1 MGNGLSKYKKSIGD
15 TMEKNVIAVFG
26 GSFNPPANSHISLAK
41 QVLESNSN
49 IEKVIFV
56 PVNVKYNKE
65 GLASNE
71 DRFFMLQKIC
81 ETNKGL
87 EVSDIEI
94 RSKRQLYTIE
104 TLKQIQEQYRENA
117 IYFVLG
123 TDNLKE
129 LKTWHEADELLRKF
143 KILVLERRNDDI
155 EKIIQNDDFLRKY
168 KTSFIK
174 LENIKKVDL
183 SSTEIRGKVKRGESV
198 TDLVPFEIMDKVI
211 KLYK

>member
-1 MGNGLSKYKKSIGD
+1 MGNDLYKYKKSIGD
-15 TMEKNVIAVFG
+15 TMGKNVIAVFG

-41 QVLESNSN
+41 QVLENNSN

-81 ETNKGL
+81 ENNEGI

-94 RSKRQLYTIE
+94 TSQRQLYTIE
-104 TLKQIQEQYRENA
+104 TLRLIQEKYKEYE

-129 LKTWHEADELLRKF
+129 LETWHEADELLKKF
-143 KILVLERRNDDI
+143 KMLVLERGDDDI
-155 EKIIQNDDFLRKY
+155 EQIIEEDDFLRKY

-174 LENIKKVDL
+174 LQNIEKINL
-183 SSTEIRGKVKRGESV
+183 SSTEIRDKVKRGESV

>member
-1 MGNGLSKYKKSIGD
+1 
-15 TMEKNVIAVFG
+15 MEKRIIAVFG

-41 QVLESNSN
+41 QILENDNN

-81 ETNKGL
+81 ENNKGL

-94 RSKRQLYTIE
+94 TSQRQLYTIE
-104 TLKQIQEQYRENA
+104 TLRLIQEQYKEYD

-129 LKTWHEADELLRKF
+129 LETWHDADELLKNF
-143 KILVLERRNDDI
+143 KMLVLERGEDSVERIIKND
-155 EKIIQNDDFLRKY
+155 NFLRKY
-168 KTSFIK
+168 KASFSK
-174 LENIKKVDL
+174 LQNIEKINL
-183 SSTEIRGKVKRGESV
+183 SSTAIREKVKRGEDI
-198 TDLVPFEIMDKVI
+198 TNLVPTEIIKKVL

>member
-1 MGNGLSKYKKSIGD
+1 MGKK
-15 TMEKNVIAVFG
+15 VIAVFG

-41 QVLESNSN
+41 QILENNRN

-65 GLASNE
+65 GLALNE

-81 ETNKGL
+81 ENNEGL

-94 RSKRQLYTIE
+94 TSQRQLYTIE
-104 TLKQIQEQYRENA
+104 TLKLIQEQYKDNE

-129 LKTWHEADELLRKF
+129 LETWHEADELLKNF
-143 KILVLERRNDDI
+143 KMLVLERGNDDI
-155 EKIIQNDDFLRKY
+155 EQIIEEDDFLKKY

-174 LENIKKVDL
+174 LQNIKKINL
-183 SSTEIRGKVKRGESV
+183 SSTEIRYKVKKGESIAN
-198 TDLVPFEIMDKVI
+198 LIPLEIINEVL

>member
-1 MGNGLSKYKKSIGD
+1 
-15 TMEKNVIAVFG
+15 MEKKVIAVFG

-41 QVLESNSN
+41 QILENNSN

-81 ETNKGL
+81 ENNEGL

-94 RSKRQLYTIE
+94 TSQRQLYTIE
-104 TLKQIQEQYRENA
+104 TLRLIQEQYKENE

-129 LKTWHEADELLRKF
+129 LETWHEADELLKNF
-143 KILVLERRNDDI
+143 KMLVLERGNDDI
-155 EKIIQNDDFLRKY
+155 ELIIEDDDFLRKY

-174 LENIKKVDL
+174 LQNIKKINL
-183 SSTEIRGKVKRGESV
+183 SSTEIRDKVKKGESIKK
-198 TDLVPFEIMDKVI
+198 LVPIEILNEVL

>member
-1 MGNGLSKYKKSIGD
+1 M
-15 TMEKNVIAVFG
+15 
-26 GSFNPPANSHISLAK
+26 
-41 QVLESNSN
+41 
-49 IEKVIFV
+49 

-81 ETNKGL
+81 ENNEGI

-94 RSKRQLYTIE
+94 TSQRQLYTIE
-104 TLKQIQEQYRENA
+104 TLRLIQEKYKEYE

-129 LKTWHEADELLRKF
+129 LETWHEADELLKKF
-143 KILVLERRNDDI
+143 KMLVLERGDDDI
-155 EKIIQNDDFLRKY
+155 EQIIEEDDFLRKY

-174 LENIKKVDL
+174 LQNIEKINL
-183 SSTEIRGKVKRGESV
+183 SSTEIRDKVKRGESV

>member
-1 MGNGLSKYKKSIGD
+1 
-15 TMEKNVIAVFG
+15 MEKRIIAVFG
-26 GSFNPPANSHISLAK
+26 GSFNPPANSHINLAK
-41 QVLESNSN
+41 QILENYNN

-81 ETNKGL
+81 ENNKGL
-87 EVSDIEI
+87 EVSDIELT
-94 RSKRQLYTIE
+94 SQRQLYTIE
-104 TLKQIQEQYRENA
+104 TLKLIQEKYKEYE

-129 LKTWHEADELLRKF
+129 LETWHNADELLKSF
-143 KILVLERRNDDI
+143 KMLVLERGNDSMEEII
-155 EKIIQNDDFLRKY
+155 ETNNFLRRY

-174 LENIKKVDL
+174 FQNIEKINL
-183 SSTEIRGKVKRGESV
+183 SSTEIRDKVKKGESV
-198 TDLVPFEIMDKVI
+198 TKLVPNEITNKVL

>member
-1 MGNGLSKYKKSIGD
+1 MGKK
-15 TMEKNVIAVFG
+15 VIAVFG

-41 QVLESNSN
+41 QILENNRN

-65 GLASNE
+65 GLASNK
-71 DRFFMLQKIC
+71 DRVFMLQKIC
-81 ETNKGL
+81 ENNEGL

-94 RSKRQLYTIE
+94 KSQRQLYTIE
-104 TLKQIQEQYRENA
+104 TLKLIQEQYKDNE

-129 LKTWHEADELLRKF
+129 LKTWHEADELLKNF
-143 KILVLERRNDDI
+143 KMLVLERGNDDI
-155 EKIIQNDDFLRKY
+155 EQIIEEDDFLKKY

-174 LENIKKVDL
+174 LQNIKKINL
-183 SSTEIRGKVKRGESV
+183 SSTEIRYKVKKGESIAN
-198 TDLVPFEIMDKVI
+198 LIPLEIINEVL

>member
-1 MGNGLSKYKKSIGD
+1 
-15 TMEKNVIAVFG
+15 MEKKVIAVFG

-41 QVLESNSN
+41 QILENNSN

-71 DRFFMLQKIC
+71 DRFFMLKKIC
-81 ETNKGL
+81 ENNEGL

-94 RSKRQLYTIE
+94 TSQRQLYTIE
-104 TLKQIQEQYRENA
+104 TLRLIQEQYKENE

-129 LKTWHEADELLRKF
+129 LETWHEADELLKNF
-143 KILVLERRNDDI
+143 KMLVLERGNDDI
-155 EKIIQNDDFLRKY
+155 ELIIEDDDFLRKY

-174 LENIKKVDL
+174 LENIKKINL
-183 SSTEIRGKVKRGESV
+183 SSTEIRDKVKRGESIAR
-198 TDLVPFEIMDKVI
+198 LVPIEILNEVL

>member
-1 MGNGLSKYKKSIGD
+1 
-15 TMEKNVIAVFG
+15 MEKRIIAVFG
-26 GSFNPPANSHISLAK
+26 GSFNPPANSHINLAK
-41 QVLESNSN
+41 QILENYNN

-81 ETNKGL
+81 ENNESL
-87 EVSDIEI
+87 EVSDIELT
-94 RSKRQLYTIE
+94 SQRQLYTIE
-104 TLKQIQEQYRENA
+104 TLKLIQEKYKEYE

-129 LKTWHEADELLRKF
+129 LETWHNADELLKNF
-143 KILVLERRNDDI
+143 KMLVLERGNDSMEEII
-155 EKIIQNDDFLRKY
+155 ETNNFLRRY

-174 LENIKKVDL
+174 FQNIEKINL
-183 SSTEIRGKVKRGESV
+183 SSTEIRDKVKKGESV
-198 TDLVPFEIMDKVI
+198 TKLVPNEITNKVL

>member
-1 MGNGLSKYKKSIGD
+1 
-15 TMEKNVIAVFG
+15 MEKRIIAVFG

-41 QVLESNSN
+41 QILENDNN

-81 ETNKGL
+81 ENNKGL

-94 RSKRQLYTIE
+94 TSQRQLYTIE
-104 TLKQIQEQYRENA
+104 TLRLIQEQYKEYD

-129 LKTWHEADELLRKF
+129 LETWHDADELLKNF
-143 KILVLERRNDDI
+143 KMLVLERGEDSVERIIKND
-155 EKIIQNDDFLRKY
+155 NFLRKY
-168 KTSFIK
+168 KASFSK
-174 LENIKKVDL
+174 LQNIEKINL
-183 SSTEIRGKVKRGESV
+183 SSTEIRDKVKKGESV
-198 TDLVPFEIMDKVI
+198 TKLVPNEITNKVL

>member
-1 MGNGLSKYKKSIGD
+1 MG
-15 TMEKNVIAVFG
+15 KNVIAVFG

-41 QVLESNSN
+41 QVLENNSN

-81 ETNKGL
+81 ENNEGI

-94 RSKRQLYTIE
+94 TSQRQLYTIE
-104 TLKQIQEQYRENA
+104 TLRLIQEKYKEYE

-129 LKTWHEADELLRKF
+129 LETWHEADELLKKF
-143 KILVLERRNDDI
+143 KMLVLERGDDDI
-155 EKIIQNDDFLRKY
+155 EQIIEEDDFLRKY

-174 LENIKKVDL
+174 LQNIEKINL
-183 SSTEIRGKVKRGESV
+183 SSTEIRDKVKRGESV

>member
-1 MGNGLSKYKKSIGD
+1 MG
-15 TMEKNVIAVFG
+15 KNVIAVFG

-41 QVLESNSN
+41 QVLENNSN

-81 ETNKGL
+81 ANNEGI

-94 RSKRQLYTIE
+94 TSQRQLYTIE
-104 TLKQIQEQYRENA
+104 TLRLIQEKYKEYE

-129 LKTWHEADELLRKF
+129 LETWHEADELLKKF
-143 KILVLERRNDDI
+143 KMLVLERGDDDI
-155 EKIIQNDDFLRKY
+155 EQIIEEDDFLRKY

-174 LENIKKVDL
+174 LQNIEKINL
-183 SSTEIRGKVKRGESV
+183 SSTEIRDKVKRGESV

>member
-1 MGNGLSKYKKSIGD
+1 MKKKI
-15 TMEKNVIAVFG
+15 IAVFG

-41 QVLESNSN
+41 QILKNDSN

-71 DRFFMLQKIC
+71 DRFIMLQKIC
-81 ETNKGL
+81 ENNEGL
-87 EVSDIEI
+87 EVSNIEI
-94 RSKRQLYTIE
+94 TSQRQLYTIE
-104 TLKQIQEQYRENA
+104 TLKLIQEQYKENE

-129 LKTWHEADELLRKF
+129 LETWHEADELLKNF
-143 KILVLERRNDDI
+143 KMLVLERGNDDI
-155 EKIIQNDDFLRKY
+155 ELIIEDDDFLRKY

-174 LENIKKVDL
+174 LQNIKKINL
-183 SSTEIRGKVKRGESV
+183 SSTEIRDKVKKGESI
-198 TDLVPFEIMDKVI
+198 TKLVPNEILNEVL

>member
-1 MGNGLSKYKKSIGD
+1 MKKKI
-15 TMEKNVIAVFG
+15 IAVFG

-41 QVLESNSN
+41 QILENNSN

-81 ETNKGL
+81 ENNEGL

-94 RSKRQLYTIE
+94 TSQRQLYTIE
-104 TLKQIQEQYRENA
+104 TLRLIQEKYKEYE

-129 LKTWHEADELLRKF
+129 LETWHEADELLKNF
-143 KILVLERRNDDI
+143 KMLVLERGNDDI
-155 EKIIQNDDFLRKY
+155 ELIIEDDDFLRKY

-174 LENIKKVDL
+174 LQNIKKINL
-183 SSTEIRGKVKRGESV
+183 SSTEIRDKVKRGESIKK
-198 TDLVPFEIMDKVI
+198 LVPIEILNEVL

>member
-1 MGNGLSKYKKSIGD
+1 
-15 TMEKNVIAVFG
+15 MEKEVIAVFG

-41 QVLESNSN
+41 QILENISN

-81 ETNKGL
+81 ENNEGL

-94 RSKRQLYTIE
+94 TSQRQLYTIE
-104 TLKQIQEQYRENA
+104 TLRLIQEKYKEYE

-129 LKTWHEADELLRKF
+129 LETWHEADELLKKF
-143 KILVLERRNDDI
+143 KMLVLERGDDDI
-155 EKIIQNDDFLRKY
+155 EQIIEDDDFLRKY

-174 LENIKKVDL
+174 LQNIEKINL
-183 SSTEIRGKVKRGESV
+183 SSTEIRDKVKRGEII
-198 TDLVPFEIMDKVI
+198 TKLVPNEILTEVL

>member
-1 MGNGLSKYKKSIGD
+1 MG
-15 TMEKNVIAVFG
+15 KNVIAVFG

-41 QVLESNSN
+41 QVLENNSN

-81 ETNKGL
+81 ANNEGI

-94 RSKRQLYTIE
+94 TSQRQLYTIE
-104 TLKQIQEQYRENA
+104 TLRLIQEKYKEYE

-129 LKTWHEADELLRKF
+129 LETWHEADELLKKF
-143 KILVLERRNDDI
+143 KMLVLERGDDDI
-155 EKIIQNDDFLRKY
+155 EQIIEEDDFLRKY

-174 LENIKKVDL
+174 LKNIEKINL
-183 SSTEIRGKVKRGESV
+183 SSTEIRDKVKRGESV

>member
-1 MGNGLSKYKKSIGD
+1 MG
-15 TMEKNVIAVFG
+15 KNVIAVFG

-41 QVLESNSN
+41 QVLENNSN

-81 ETNKGL
+81 ENNEGR

-94 RSKRQLYTIE
+94 TSQRQLYTIE
-104 TLKQIQEQYRENA
+104 TLRLIQEKYKEYE

-129 LKTWHEADELLRKF
+129 LETWHEADELLKKF
-143 KILVLERRNDDI
+143 KMLVLERGDDDI
-155 EKIIQNDDFLRKY
+155 EQIIEEDDFLRKY

-174 LENIKKVDL
+174 LQNIEKINL
-183 SSTEIRGKVKRGESV
+183 SSTEIRDKVKRGESV

>member
-1 MGNGLSKYKKSIGD
+1 MG
-15 TMEKNVIAVFG
+15 KNVIAVFG

-41 QVLESNSN
+41 QVLENNSN

-81 ETNKGL
+81 ENNEGI

-94 RSKRQLYTIE
+94 TSQRQLYTIE
-104 TLKQIQEQYRENA
+104 TLRLIQEKYKEYE

-129 LKTWHEADELLRKF
+129 LETWHEADELLKKF
-143 KILVLERRNDDI
+143 KMLVLERGDDDI
-155 EKIIQNDDFLRKY
+155 EQIIEEDDFLRK
-168 KTSFIK
+168 
-174 LENIKKVDL
+174 
-183 SSTEIRGKVKRGESV
+183 
-198 TDLVPFEIMDKVI
+198 
-211 KLYK
+211 

>member
-1 MGNGLSKYKKSIGD
+1 
-15 TMEKNVIAVFG
+15 MEKRIIAVFG

-41 QVLESNSN
+41 QILENDNN

-81 ETNKGL
+81 ENNKGL

-94 RSKRQLYTIE
+94 TSQRQLYTIE
-104 TLKQIQEQYRENA
+104 TLRLIQEQYKEYD

-129 LKTWHEADELLRKF
+129 LETWHDADELLKNF
-143 KILVLERRNDDI
+143 KMLVLERGEDSVERIIKND
-155 EKIIQNDDFLRKY
+155 NF
-168 KTSFIK
+168 
-174 LENIKKVDL
+174 
-183 SSTEIRGKVKRGESV
+183 
-198 TDLVPFEIMDKVI
+198 
-211 KLYK
+211 

>member
-1 MGNGLSKYKKSIGD
+1 
-15 TMEKNVIAVFG
+15 MEKKVIAVFG

-41 QVLESNSN
+41 QILENNSN

-81 ETNKGL
+81 ENNEGL

-94 RSKRQLYTIE
+94 TSQRQLYTIE
-104 TLKQIQEQYRENA
+104 TLRLIQEKYKEYE

-129 LKTWHEADELLRKF
+129 LETWHEADELLKNF
-143 KILVLERRNDDI
+143 KMLVLERGNDDI
-155 EKIIQNDDFLRKY
+155 ELIIEDDDFLRKY

-174 LENIKKVDL
+174 LQNIKKINL
-183 SSTEIRGKVKRGESV
+183 SSTEIRDKVKRGESIKK
-198 TDLVPFEIMDKVI
+198 LVPIEILNEVL

>member
-1 MGNGLSKYKKSIGD
+1 MKKKI
-15 TMEKNVIAVFG
+15 IAVFG

-41 QVLESNSN
+41 QILKNDSN

-81 ETNKGL
+81 ENNEGL

-94 RSKRQLYTIE
+94 TSQRQLYTIE
-104 TLKQIQEQYRENA
+104 TLRLIQEQYKENE

-129 LKTWHEADELLRKF
+129 LETWHEADELLKNF
-143 KILVLERRNDDI
+143 KMLVLERGNDDI
-155 EKIIQNDDFLRKY
+155 ELIIEDDDFLRKY

-174 LENIKKVDL
+174 LQNIKKINL
-183 SSTEIRGKVKRGESV
+183 SSTEIRDKVKRGESIAR
-198 TDLVPFEIMDKVI
+198 LVPIEILNEVL

>member
-1 MGNGLSKYKKSIGD
+1 MG
-15 TMEKNVIAVFG
+15 KNVIAVFG

-41 QVLESNSN
+41 QVLENNSN

-81 ETNKGL
+81 ENNEGI

-94 RSKRQLYTIE
+94 TSQRQLYTIE
-104 TLKQIQEQYRENA
+104 TLRLIQEKYKEYE

-129 LKTWHEADELLRKF
+129 LETWHEADELLKKF
-143 KILVLERRNDDI
+143 KMLVLERGDDDI
-155 EKIIQNDDFLRKY
+155 EQIIEEDDFLRKY

>member
-1 MGNGLSKYKKSIGD
+1 
-15 TMEKNVIAVFG
+15 MEKRIIAVFG
-26 GSFNPPANSHISLAK
+26 GSFNPPANSHINLAK
-41 QVLESNSN
+41 QILENYNN

-56 PVNVKYNKE
+56 PVNVKYNKK

-81 ETNKGL
+81 ENNEGL
-87 EVSDIEI
+87 EVSDIELT
-94 RSKRQLYTIE
+94 SQRQLYTIE
-104 TLKQIQEQYRENA
+104 TLKLIQEKYKEYE

-129 LKTWHEADELLRKF
+129 LETWHNADELLKSF
-143 KILVLERRNDDI
+143 KMLVLERGNDSMEEII
-155 EKIIQNDDFLRKY
+155 ETNNFLRRY

-174 LENIKKVDL
+174 FQNIEKINL
-183 SSTEIRGKVKRGESV
+183 SSTEIRDKVKKGESV
-198 TDLVPFEIMDKVI
+198 TKLVPNEITNKVL

>member
-1 MGNGLSKYKKSIGD
+1 
-15 TMEKNVIAVFG
+15 MEKRIIAVFG

-41 QVLESNSN
+41 QILENDNN

-81 ETNKGL
+81 ENNKGL

-94 RSKRQLYTIE
+94 TSQRQLYTIE
-104 TLKQIQEQYRENA
+104 TLRLIQEQYKEYD

-129 LKTWHEADELLRKF
+129 LETWHDADELLKSF
-143 KILVLERRNDDI
+143 KMLVLERGNDSMEEII
-155 EKIIQNDDFLRKY
+155 ETNNFLRRY

-174 LENIKKVDL
+174 FQNIEKINL
-183 SSTEIRGKVKRGESV
+183 SSTEIRDKVKKGESV
-198 TDLVPFEIMDKVI
+198 TKLVPNEITNKVL

>member
-1 MGNGLSKYKKSIGD
+1 
-15 TMEKNVIAVFG
+15 MEKRIIAVFG
-26 GSFNPPANSHISLAK
+26 GSFNPPANSHINLAK
-41 QVLESNSN
+41 QILENYNN

-56 PVNVKYNKE
+56 PVNVKYNKK

-81 ETNKGL
+81 ENNKGL

-94 RSKRQLYTIE
+94 TSQRQLYTIE
-104 TLKQIQEQYRENA
+104 TLRLIQEQYKEYD

-129 LKTWHEADELLRKF
+129 LETWHDADELLKNF
-143 KILVLERRNDDI
+143 KMLVLERGEDSVERIIKND
-155 EKIIQNDDFLRKY
+155 NFLRKY
-168 KTSFIK
+168 KASFSK
-174 LENIKKVDL
+174 LQNIEKINL
-183 SSTEIRGKVKRGESV
+183 SSTAIREKVKRGEDI
-198 TDLVPFEIMDKVI
+198 TNLVPTEIIKKVL